1 MNRKILLLLVAII
14 LTATSANVQKAHA
27 CTCLPPPPP
36 AQAFVEADAVFMG
49 KVESVEFI
57 ENGNRRL
64 VKISLVKIWKGDR
77 SVVSE
82 IYTGANSAMCGYEFQ
97 VGETYVIYAYKGENG
112 GLHTNICTRT
122 APLRSAAEDLKYL
135 GTLSFFPLTVGN
147 SWTFSHDQQD
157 KIIDTLRIDGKL
169 YYRFERFRGFPN
181 ALLRLSDDGK
191 LFMRADT
198 AEQMWLDF
206 AAKVEDQWP
215 VRGPTGEIEWTAT
228 LQSKTDTVRVPAGTF
243 SPCYRFYFKF
253 AGNDNDWA
261 EWYAPNVGPVKREL
275 IGFANIEY
283 PLERA
288 VINGKELPTSVS
300 DEDRGGVVRAFE
312 LEQSYPNPF
321 VPIDNNTIA
330 IRYYLTEA
338 AAVTLRIY
346 DVLGREIQTL
356 IEHREPAGERLVM
369 WNGVDA
375 RGSKVP
381 NGIYFYRLQA
391 GSHFEVKKIV
401 LTQ

>member
-1 MNRKILLLLVAII
+1 
-14 LTATSANVQKAHA
+14 
-27 CTCLPPPPP
+27 
-36 AQAFVEADAVFMG
+36 MG
-49 KVESVEFI
+49 KVESFEFI

-64 VKISLVKIWKGDR
+64 AKISLVKIWKGER
-77 SVVSE
+77 SAVSE
-82 IYTGANSAMCGYEFQ
+82 IYTGANSAVCGYDFQ
-97 VGETYVIYAYKGENG
+97 AGETYIIYVYKGEAG
-112 GLHTNICTRT
+112 RLQTGLCERT
-122 APLRSAAEDLKYL
+122 APLHEATEDLKYL
-135 GTLSFFPLTVGN
+135 EALSFFPLTVGN

-157 KIIDTLRIDGKL
+157 KITDTLRLDGKL

-191 LFMRADT
+191 LFIRTDT
-198 AEQMWLDF
+198 TESIWLDF
-206 AAKVEDQWP
+206 AANVEDQWP
-215 VRGPTGEIEWTAT
+215 VRGPAGEIEWTAT

-275 IGFANIEY
+275 IGFAYIEY

-288 VINGKELPTSVS
+288 VINGKELPTAVS
-300 DEDRGGVVRAFE
+300 GEDRGGVVRAFE

-321 VPIDNNTIA
+321 VPASNNTIA
-330 IRYYLTEA
+330 IRYHLAEA

-346 DVLGREIQTL
+346 DIMGREIITL
-356 IEHREPAGERLVM
+356 VERHEPAGERLTM
-369 WNGVDA
+369 WNGLDM
-375 RGSKVP
+375 RGNKVP
-381 NGIYFYRLQA
+381 SGIYFYRLQA
-391 GSHFEVKKIV
+391 GKRLEVKKIV